1 MKNASFM
8 PYNSFMPNSNKQLII
23 NSLFNMS
30 LLTTLLIVIG
40 ILILLTAKFKISPF
54 ISLLLV
60 AILAGVLLGM
70 PLQAIVKSVQK
81 GIGEMLG
88 SILIIL
94 SAGAM
99 LGKLVAESGA
109 ATVIADKIMAFCGEK
124 YLQWGLILTGLLIG
138 IPLFYNVGF
147 VLVIPIIFSLV
158 YQYKLPAVY
167 IAIPMLASLSVAH
180 SLLPPHPSPASLV
193 ANFHADMAKTFIY
206 GIIVAIPAVIAA
218 GIFAKTL
225 KHISTEGDL
234 IVMPEKEI
242 NPLMPNLLNS
252 IFSAMLPVFLLVGT
266 LILSIFF
273 ENQPILKNFIAF
285 LNEPSILMLIALLIA
300 TYTLGI
306 RQGKKM
312 QRVMSIYEEGIKDIA
327 GILLTI
333 GASGAL
339 KQILIDSKMSESIIP
354 YFQSL
359 AIHPLVLGWLIA
371 AIIRILLG
379 SATVAGLT
387 AAGIL
392 APMLSKMH
400 VNPNLMV
407 LAIGAGS
414 IFFSHLNDTGFWMF
428 KSYFKVSIK
437 DTFLSWSLME
447 SIVSVMGLLG
457 TLCLNYIC

>member
-1 MKNASFM
+1 V
-8 PYNSFMPNSNKQLII
+8 L
-23 NSLFNMS
+23 
-30 LLTTLLIVIG
+30 VIG

-54 ISLLLV
+54 IALILV
-60 AILAGVLLGM
+60 AVLAGALLGM
-70 PLQAIVKSVQK
+70 PLPALVKSVQK
-81 GIGEMLG
+81 GIGDMLG
-88 SILIIL
+88 SILITL

-193 ANFHADMAKTFIY
+193 ATFHADMAKTFMY
-206 GIIVAIPAVIAA
+206 GILVAIPAVIAA

-225 KHISTEGDL
+225 KHIPTEGDL
-234 IVMPEKEI
+234 IVMPEKSV
-242 NPLMPNLLNS
+242 NPLIPNLLNS
-252 IFSAMLPVFLLVGT
+252 IFSAMLPVFLLLGT
-266 LILSIFF
+266 LILSTFLG
-273 ENQPILKNFIAF
+273 NQPILKDFIVF
-285 LNEPSILMLIALLIA
+285 LTEPSILMLIALLIG

-306 RQGKKM
+306 RQGTNIKT
-312 QRVMSIYEEGIKDIA
+312 VMSIYDEGIKDVA
-327 GILLTI
+327 TILLTI

-339 KQILIDSKMSESIIP
+339 KQVLIDSKMSESIIP

-392 APMLSKMH
+392 APTLSSMH

-428 KSYFKVSIK
+428 KAYFKVSLK

-447 SIVSVMGLLG
+447 SIISVMGLLG
-457 TLCLNYIC
+457 VLFLNQIL